1 MTPELKTRQDELL
14 KLFPRAG
21 KDLCGVMKFCPRE
34 MDSSF
39 MCPLVLRNGIS
50 CEHCREEYWLEELE
64 EVGDEDNEH

>member
-21 KDLCGVMKFCPRE
+21 KDLYGVIKFCPRE

-39 MCPLVLRNGIS
+39 ICPLIVKRTS
-50 CEHCREEYWLEELE
+50 CADCRRKYWLEE
-64 EVGDEDNEH
+64 VKEDDQSNN

>member
-21 KDLCGVMKFCPRE
+21 KDLYGVMKFCPRE

-39 MCPLVLRNGIS
+39 ICPLIVKRTSCADCRREFWLAKEDEKNG
-50 CEHCREEYWLEELE
+50 
-64 EVGDEDNEH
+64 